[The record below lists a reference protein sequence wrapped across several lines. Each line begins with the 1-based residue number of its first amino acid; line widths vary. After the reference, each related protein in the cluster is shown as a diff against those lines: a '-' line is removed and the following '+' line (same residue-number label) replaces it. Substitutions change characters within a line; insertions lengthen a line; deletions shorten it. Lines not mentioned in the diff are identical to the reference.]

1 MCHFLSG
8 VIDKATGQKLY
19 FGQLNSHSGIEAGHS
34 LKPDS
39 YREFEWTEDD
49 DGDSLVVRV
58 SDMDIHDENWYKD
71 KILSKY
77 PTRKDLLKYI
87 STIVCKTDK
96 LNEYRYDDKGV
107 KISSVRHFTFTTI
120 SRLVDT
126 ITFLSNT
133 ICSSCAN

>member
-1 MCHFLSG
+1 MLSG

-49 DGDSLVVRV
+49 DGDNLVVRV
-58 SDMDIHDENWYKD
+58 SDMDILMSGTRTRY
-71 KILSKY
+71 KY

-87 STIVCKTDK
+87 ST
-96 LNEYRYDDKGV
+96 
-107 KISSVRHFTFTTI
+107 
-120 SRLVDT
+120 
-126 ITFLSNT
+126 
-133 ICSSCAN
+133 SCRTENCI